1 MIGEQKKTRLKNDG
15 GIQMKCENCLQ
26 PTKELFEI
34 LVDGEIHEVCL
45 ECYESSRGYCRYD
58 SETKLNGGKS

>member
-1 MIGEQKKTRLKNDG
+1 
-15 GIQMKCENCLQ
+15 MKCENCLQ

-45 ECYESSRGYCRYD
+45 ECYESSRGYCNFTAYVD
-58 SETKLNGGKS
+58 SETKLGDITK

>member
-1 MIGEQKKTRLKNDG
+1 
-15 GIQMKCENCLQ
+15 MKCENCLQ

-45 ECYESSRGYCRYD
+45 ECYESSRGYCNFTAYVD
-58 SETKLNGGKS
+58 SETKLGDVTKWNLEKQF